1 MQAAAVQSRR
11 KSSDAP
17 HRGSVPASDSVK
29 PKTKLQRTRSLAN
42 IHIFNESDLK
52 TKKWLDGK
60 IGDINGR
67 EEAVAS
73 LRIQLEQQSLLLNT
87 KENLEIERASIASSP
102 QALYGPSGSQKTPE
116 ERAQTLEELE
126 DRIESVEGQ
135 LKMKNRNIAA
145 IEDKLRVDGEVYTLP
160 ETTLDTLKKT
170 SAGTLPASHDVIRLL
185 FMMLVGSKSL
195 CNQRKNVISKI
206 EASEKQLKIDLSD
219 AEERIHAMARAHDI
233 EQTRTANEHE
243 EKLLSLF
250 THSTIGQIVAKES
263 GIKFADSVEIIYTA
277 GSASSD
283 ESAFEISNQNS
294 FSTQGM
300 SFHGRSNQSIEVEAS
315 HRLLLAA
322 ASEQCELL
330 KERLKREDQR
340 IRDLQ
345 GRNSELSHRNM
356 IAREEL
362 KVKCVTINFLE
373 DESKLFRDMANSL
386 RAGIMTLGGAAGGV
400 ILDQVKNGNKLH
412 NDSEVHSM
420 SDKMHTRRS
429 GVDSDDDD
437 EDVVEDEKI
446 LGEFINL
453 ANVISRTGSAV
464 DKKVSPDPVIENTS
478 TRSLLKSPL
487 RKQSQSG
494 SFIANNRDVL
504 NRLTDPSGFTGAMKN
519 AFGADLLRKRQIVQL
534 MKQGASQAL
543 SSPLATA
550 SNTSA
555 SPSPGHSAS
564 PSSNTHNNSNTKGA
578 LSASRS
584 SNGNSKEN
592 WGRRSLPASDKM
604 NQSSV
609 RDNYESPKRF
619 STAYQ
624 SRSPPTSSGNALAVD
639 AKRQR
644 RISSLPLPEEIP
656 IPKTLGHSTF
666 KRTVE
671 KVPQVEPERPS
682 GRAPRRHSVS
692 SPPLHSSN
700 AKSYSAA
707 SMAAVSEADDNTEF
721 PLHLKVLMDDI
732 VDEMSKSRNLTWD
745 QSPSLPKPLPS
756 KLSTL
761 YGNYMDSPGRVSDS
775 EQDGETCHSGQDVQS
790 YGLAVELT
798 SSTTAT
804 DEHAAEL
811 IERSNTRIEDFYPD
825 EEDRVST
832 GGYLTSHESL
842 SPNPLLTLD
851 NRNADSATYVNP
863 AVYRRDSLNLPLK
876 GQTQLPESA
885 SAKRTKFGTT
895 SFNP

>member
-1 MQAAAVQSRR
+1 MKSR
-11 KSSDAP
+11 A
-17 HRGSVPASDSVK
+17 
-29 PKTKLQRTRSLAN
+29 KLQRTRSLAN

-67 EEAVAS
+67 EEAVVS

-87 KENLEIERASIASSP
+87 KESLENERVSLASSP
-102 QALYGPSGSQKTPE
+102 QALYGCTGSQKTPE

-160 ETTLDTLKKT
+160 ETTLDTLKKS

-195 CNQRKNVISKI
+195 CNQCKNVISKI
-206 EASEKQLKIDLSD
+206 EASEKQLKVDLSD
-219 AEERIHAMARAHDI
+219 AEERMHAMARAHDI

-243 EKLLSLF
+243 DKLLSLF

-263 GIKFADSVEIIYTA
+263 GIKFAESVEIICTA

-283 ESAFEISNQNS
+283 ESAFELSNQNS

-315 HRLLLAA
+315 HRLLLVA

-345 GRNSELSHRNM
+345 GRNSELSHRNK

-386 RAGIMTLGGAAGGV
+386 RAGNMTLGGAAGGV
-400 ILDQVKNGNKLH
+400 ILDQVKNGNKFQ
-412 NDSEVHSM
+412 NDSEVHGM

-437 EDVVEDEKI
+437 EDAVEDEKI

-464 DKKVSPDPVIENTS
+464 DKKMCPEPLIEITS
-478 TRSLLKSPL
+478 SRSLLKSPF

-543 SSPLATA
+543 TSPLAT
-550 SNTSA
+550 SSSTSA
-555 SPSPGHSAS
+555 SPSPGHSTS
-564 PSSNTHNNSNTKGA
+564 PSTIINNNTSTNTKG
-578 LSASRS
+578 LSSASRS

-604 NQSSV
+604 HRSSV

-624 SRSPPTSSGNALAVD
+624 TRSPPTSSGNPLAVD

-644 RISSLPLPEEIP
+644 RLSSLSLPEEIP
-656 IPKTLGHSTF
+656 IPKTLGHSSF

-671 KVPQVEPERPS
+671 KIPQVEPERLP

-692 SPPLHSSN
+692 SPPLHSGN

-707 SMAAVSEADDNTEF
+707 SMAAVSEADDNNEF

-745 QSPSLPKPLPS
+745 QTPSLPKPLPS
-756 KLSTL
+756 KLST
-761 YGNYMDSPGRVSDS
+761 YSNFMNYPGRVSDS
-775 EQDGETCHSGQDVQS
+775 EQDRETCHSGQDVQS
-790 YGLAVELT
+790 YGLVEELT
-798 SSTTAT
+798 SSTT
-804 DEHAAEL
+804 DEHAAES

-851 NRNADSATYVNP
+851 IRNADSAAYVNP
-863 AVYRRDSLNLPLK
+863 AVYRRDSLNVPLK
-876 GQTQLPESA
+876 GQTQLLESA

-895 SFNP
+895 SFKP